1 MDISNGVLFLY
12 PIKNGGGWNVVTK
25 KKLTPKQRLFADEYI
40 KCGNA
45 TQSAIK
51 AGYAQKAAYQTGAEN
66 LKKPQIKAYIESK
79 LKEIESRK
87 IADAKE
93 VLQFFTSVLRG
104 EVYETVVTSE
114 GDKVAKEPDVK
125 TRMNAGKEIM
135 KRYPNDSPLV
145 KAQLRKLEA
154 EAELK
159 EHEYKALEEDSNLQ
173 TTILIKDNWSD
184 DDG

>member
-1 MDISNGVLFLY
+1 M
-12 PIKNGGGWNVVTK
+12 
-25 KKLTPKQRLFADEYI
+25 
-40 KCGNA
+40 
-45 TQSAIK
+45 
-51 AGYAQKAAYQTGAEN
+51 
-66 LKKPQIKAYIESK
+66 
-79 LKEIESRK
+79 
-87 IADAKE
+87 
-93 VLQFFTSVLRG
+93 LRG
-104 EVYETVVTSE
+104 EVSETVITPD
-114 GDKVAKEPDVK
+114 GDKVEKEPDVK

-173 TTILIKDNWSD
+173 TIILIKDNWSD